1 MRMETLANLE
11 AFVRSAEANSFSGAA
26 RRLSLTPAAVSR
38 NIGILER
45 NLGVRLFHRSTRKLA
60 LTEEGEA
67 FLQSIGDSLADLQ
80 SAIEGASQIKG
91 EPVGVL
97 KVSMSLSFAMGYVL
111 PALPEFL
118 GRHPGIRP
126 DWHFDSR
133 QVDLIAEGFD
143 IAIGGG
149 FDLNPGIV
157 AKALAPVH
165 VVPVCAPNYF
175 GRRAQPTSPADLADY
190 DGILMRFSTSGRIRQ
205 WMMRNAQGDE
215 ERALLKETIVMSDS
229 APMIQAALAGLGI
242 AMVAMPDAL
251 PHLESGAL
259 IRILPKWYADAGLI
273 SLYYSGRALQPLKTR
288 AFIDFYTEHFR
299 RERISARFAGNL
311 T

>member
-1 MRMETLANLE
+1 METLANLE

-38 NIGILER
+38 NVGMLER

-60 LTEEGEA
+60 LTEAGEA
-67 FLQSIGDSLADLQ
+67 FLRSIGDSLADLQ
-80 SAIEGASQIKG
+80 SAIEGASQVKG
-91 EPVGVL
+91 EPAGVL

-111 PALPEFL
+111 PVLPEFL
-118 GRHPGIRP
+118 GRYPGIRP

-143 IAIGGG
+143 VAIGGG

-165 VVPVCAPNYF
+165 VVAVCAPNYF
-175 GRRAQPTSPADLADY
+175 GRRAQPSSPADLADY

-215 ERALLKETIVMSDS
+215 ERALSKETIVMSDS

-259 IRILPKWYADAGLI
+259 IRILPKWHADAGSI